1 MYALITEPDG
11 RVELS
16 LQVPPDT
23 LSASDARMLLR
34 VLEPL
39 VADLQ
44 AQVGTPPT
52 QDRNGDRGPLPA
64 TGWSKPH
71 RRSRTERARA

>member
-16 LQVPPDT
+16 LQVPPES
-23 LSASDARMLLR
+23 LSASDARTLLG

-44 AQVGTPPT
+44 AQVGSPAPDKRGALAPPRWT
-52 QDRNGDRGPLPA
+52 
-64 TGWSKPH
+64 KPP
-71 RRSRTERARA
+71 RRLRAERART